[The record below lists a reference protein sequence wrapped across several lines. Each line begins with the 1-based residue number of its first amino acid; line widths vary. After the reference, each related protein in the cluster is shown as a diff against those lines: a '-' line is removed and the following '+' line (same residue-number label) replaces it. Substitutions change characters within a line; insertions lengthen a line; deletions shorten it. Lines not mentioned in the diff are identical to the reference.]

1 MRKYTYLLLLLLWL
15 PLTLCASANAGSYS
29 ADKFYTIAMKSNRSS
44 YISEESD
51 GTLVVTSYDVTKRI
65 FWQFI
70 PTSKTN
76 CYYIRNSASGN
87 YIASCNVAQSRA
99 SIMKTSSTPVEY
111 YIGTNGNFC
120 RLTST
125 DCTNYD
131 NTGASPNG
139 LNKDGASSNV
149 IVWKAGASNGNS
161 WWSTTETENLYELR
175 PFVPSTAVGKPAR
188 KYLLKNTHG
197 LYLTMTA
204 DGSLSW
210 GKNMENSA
218 QWYFVGTGNSTGGYQ
233 LVNVAA
239 DRALGANAHYKV
251 CAGKPAGYYFTSV
264 ATPQTTLTI
273 DGDSLVTFVGARSE
287 FARREQIYDFPCGAL
302 TSNYVLSASL
312 KGAGVLTPLTYPAQV
327 ASGRQIIAP
336 NTKPNTWYTIYTAS
350 KATLVKGRTATLAL
364 ALKDAPQAG
373 DSVYVYFDWNRDG
386 VFEIAQKLTAAKEM
400 EANILIPANAATG
413 KSRMRIRFTSNG
425 LTEADEEVTGQTLDF
440 ILEVMPE
447 EGQTF
452 TASVTTNDSQRG
464 TATLDGFTAK
474 ATPLGNARFLCWK
487 ENNNVVSLD
496 ATYTFAL
503 DHNVALTAYFS
514 PNTSISTGI
523 IAATTQKS
531 LITITAQ
538 NQCVTV
544 EPAQG
549 VKTISIYS
557 TTGQLAAQGKGHT
570 LNISHLPAGSYIVLV
585 DATQDKASSKI
596 VVK

>member
-1 MRKYTYLLLLLLWL
+1 M
-15 PLTLCASANAGSYS
+15 
-29 ADKFYTIAMKSNRSS
+29 
-44 YISEESD
+44 
-51 GTLVVTSYDVTKRI
+51 
-65 FWQFI
+65 
-70 PTSKTN
+70 
-76 CYYIRNSASGN
+76 
-87 YIASCNVAQSRA
+87 
-99 SIMKTSSTPVEY
+99 EY

-120 RLTST
+120 RFTST
-125 DCTNYD
+125 DCADYA

-175 PFVPSTAVGKPAR
+175 PFVPSAVVGKPAR

-197 LYLTMTA
+197 LYLTMA
-204 DGSLSW
+204 ANGSLTW

-239 DRALGANAHYKV
+239 DKVLGTNAHYKV

-264 ATPQTTLTI
+264 ATPQTTLTVA
-273 DGDSLVTFVGARSE
+273 GDSLVTFVGARSE
-287 FARREQIYDFPCGAL
+287 FARRAQIYDFPCGAL
-302 TSNYVLSASL
+302 MSNYVLSASL
-312 KGAGVLTPLTYPAQV
+312 KGTGVLTPLTYPAQV

-386 VFEIAQKLTAAKEM
+386 VFETAQKLTAAKEM
-400 EANILIPANAATG
+400 KTSILIPADAAIG

-440 ILEVMPE
+440 ILEVVPE

-464 TATLDGFTAK
+464 TATLDGLTAK

-503 DHNVALTAYFS
+503 DHNVLLTAYFS

-531 LITITAQ
+531 LLTITAQ

>member
-1 MRKYTYLLLLLLWL
+1 
-15 PLTLCASANAGSYS
+15 
-29 ADKFYTIAMKSNRSS
+29 
-44 YISEESD
+44 
-51 GTLVVTSYDVTKRI
+51 
-65 FWQFI
+65 
-70 PTSKTN
+70 
-76 CYYIRNSASGN
+76 
-87 YIASCNVAQSRA
+87 
-99 SIMKTSSTPVEY
+99 
-111 YIGTNGNFC
+111 
-120 RLTST
+120 
-125 DCTNYD
+125 
-131 NTGASPNG
+131 
-139 LNKDGASSNV
+139 
-149 IVWKAGASNGNS
+149 
-161 WWSTTETENLYELR
+161 
-175 PFVPSTAVGKPAR
+175 
-188 KYLLKNTHG
+188 
-197 LYLTMTA
+197 
-204 DGSLSW
+204 
-210 GKNMENSA
+210 
-218 QWYFVGTGNSTGGYQ
+218 
-233 LVNVAA
+233 
-239 DRALGANAHYKV
+239 
-251 CAGKPAGYYFTSV
+251 
-264 ATPQTTLTI
+264 
-273 DGDSLVTFVGARSE
+273 
-287 FARREQIYDFPCGAL
+287 
-302 TSNYVLSASL
+302 
-312 KGAGVLTPLTYPAQV
+312 
-327 ASGRQIIAP
+327 
-336 NTKPNTWYTIYTAS
+336 
-350 KATLVKGRTATLAL
+350 
-364 ALKDAPQAG
+364 
-373 DSVYVYFDWNRDG
+373 
-386 VFEIAQKLTAAKEM
+386 M

-440 ILEVMPE
+440 ILEVVPE

-523 IAATTQKS
+523 K
-531 LITITAQ
+531 AQ